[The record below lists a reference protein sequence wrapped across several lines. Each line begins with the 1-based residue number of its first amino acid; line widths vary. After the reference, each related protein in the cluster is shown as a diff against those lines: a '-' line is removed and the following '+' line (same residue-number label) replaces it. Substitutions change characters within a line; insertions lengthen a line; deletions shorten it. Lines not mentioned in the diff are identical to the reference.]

1 MTSKSI
7 NIRYAGGA
15 LDGFAQLHR
24 KVFLDSFKEF
34 FVKWWC
40 GPNDVAKDM
49 VREVGYAVGVMKSS
63 KFYRDSGLLTWAL
76 NTVPWREFRNLNLFI
91 STAFYIDIGDVEQ
104 AESKALYDRLF
115 YDFDSKENP
124 KLAIE
129 KAIEFSKSLKS
140 RFGCDAVIA
149 FSGLHGAH
157 VTVPLKKPITWS
169 VYSKLWDIL
178 IAPYSFG
185 NLVDRKVKE
194 PRRLYRVPYTYNVKE
209 DGVGF
214 SYIMDLEG
222 KKVRMEDFDWDSYEP
237 LDPQRV
243 DVVEFEAVDLP
254 KLKIV
259 TVSRKPRTVDS
270 EPKARLPED
279 PAELDKCDAVPSC
292 IRNIVQ
298 ALKTAGDPDHFQR
311 LALVWY
317 LKWVGY
323 SVEDVVE
330 MFKRFAKDFNE
341 KVTRY
346 QVEFAYGLRGSKKDY
361 LPPSCEWMKQHN
373 ICLNCGWS
381 EKHKNIVTY
390 TYAKAYVPEEVRK
403 NSIIY

>member
-1 MTSKSI
+1 V
-7 NIRYAGGA
+7 R
-15 LDGFAQLHR
+15 
-24 KVFLDSFKEF
+24 FLEIFKQF
-34 FVKWWC
+34 FIKWWS
-40 GPNDVAKDM
+40 GPSEVARDM
-49 VREVGYAVGVMKSS
+49 IREVGYVLGAMKSG
-63 KFYRDSGLLTWAL
+63 KFYRDAGVLEWVLEAI
-76 NTVPWREFRNLNLFI
+76 PWKEFRKLNIFI
-91 STAFYIDIGDVEQ
+91 STALYIDIGSIEQ
-104 AESKALYDRLF
+104 AEDKAIYDRIF

-129 KAIEFSKSLKS
+129 KAIEFSKSLKE
-140 RFGCDAVIA
+140 RFGCDAVIT

-222 KKVRMEDFDWDSYEP
+222 KKVRMEDFDWSNYEL
-237 LDPQRV
+237 LDPQNV
-243 DVVEFEAVDLP
+243 EVLEFEP
-254 KLKIV
+254 KDIPKVKIV
-259 TVSRKPRTVDS
+259 KVVTLN
-270 EPKARLPED
+270 EPKIRLPDD
-279 PAELDKCDAVPSC
+279 PAELDKCDPVPPC
-292 IRNIVQ
+292 IKNIIQ
-298 ALKTAGDPDHFQR
+298 ALKTAGDPDHYQR

-323 SVEDVVE
+323 TVNDVIE
-330 MFKRFAKDFNE
+330 LFKRFAKDFNE

-361 LPPSCEWMKQHN
+361 LPPSCEWMKKHN
-373 ICLNCGWS
+373 MCLECGWS
-381 EKHKNIVTY
+381 EKHRNIATY
-390 TYAKAYVPEEVRK
+390 TYAKAYVSEELKQKLFYLINEREGGR
-403 NSIIY
+403 